1 MMRTLRFLS
10 REFSDKRLTFFE
22 HRLDRP
28 SDIKFRKLKKKNKN
42 GSDAQNGHN
51 PIVVIRILLRNRAI
65 ELMHNPHLCHH
76 SLYVHEPTRGMVEMA
91 GERNWLSTEQIIL
104 FP

>member
-10 REFSDKRLTFFE
+10 REFNDKKLTIFE
-22 HRLDRP
+22 HKLDRP

-42 GSDAQNGHN
+42 GSDAQNGHT
-51 PIVVIRILLRNRAI
+51 PSIVRILLRNRAI
-65 ELMHNPHLCHH
+65 ELMHNPHLCHRN
-76 SLYVHEPTRGMVEMA
+76 LFVHEPTRGMVEMA
-91 GERNWLSTEQIIL
+91 GEINWLSTEKIIL